1 MGRRKLFLFQRGLPQ
16 ARLLPG
22 GHLWTREEG
31 DGAAREGSGA
41 QPHGLGTALPSWAAR
56 PGFRGSFLA
65 SRAPSC
71 ALAMQTGQMSAGS
84 GVPWPAAG
92 SAQTKAL
99 ARRHPAFQRL
109 GHELPVTQLF
119 CPVGHTEK
127 SVPKARRGEYRL
139 PPSSR
144 SRGWKTKGGS
154 AGLQAQPPTT
164 TPPIRPAAAA
174 PAPPTITI
182 VTTPGPSPA
191 KLVLPPHLH

>member
-1 MGRRKLFLFQRGLPQ
+1 MTKE
-16 ARLLPG
+16 
-22 GHLWTREEG
+22 EEG
-31 DGAAREGSGA
+31 DGAAREGSRA
-41 QPHGLGTALPSWAAR
+41 QLHGLDAALPSWAAR
-56 PGFRGSFLA
+56 PRFRGSFLA
-65 SRAPSC
+65 SRAPSH
-71 ALAMQTGQMSAGS
+71 ALTMQTGQMSAGS

-99 ARRHPAFQRL
+99 TRRHPAFQRL
-109 GHELPVTQLF
+109 GHELPVIQLF

-127 SVPKARRGEYRL
+127 SVPKARRGEYKL

-164 TPPIRPAAAA
+164 TPPIQPAAAA
-174 PAPPTITI
+174 RAPATITM

-191 KLVLPPHLH
+191 KRVLPPHLH